1 MCFMCN
7 QIYLNVL
14 SHKYYIKK
22 GKNMVDLKINIPEK
36 LYEEMKKHKKI
47 NWNSIAKRALK
58 QKIKEIEEINLI
70 KEFKNAEKEYKEGKC
85 IPFEEMLEELG
96 LE

>member
-1 MCFMCN
+1 MA
-7 QIYLNVL
+7 
-14 SHKYYIKK
+14 
-22 GKNMVDLKINIPEK
+22 DLKINIPKK

-70 KEFKNAEKEYKEGKC
+70 KEFKNAEKEYKEGNYITQKEL
-85 IPFEEMLEELG
+85 IKELELKEKIKNKYK
-96 LE
+96 

>member
-1 MCFMCN
+1 MA
-7 QIYLNVL
+7 
-14 SHKYYIKK
+14 
-22 GKNMVDLKINIPEK
+22 DLKINIPKK

-58 QKIKEIEEINLI
+58 QKITEIEKIKVL
-70 KEFKNAEKEYKEGKC
+70 KEFKNAEKASDAGNC
-85 IPFEEMLEELG
+85 IPFEEMLEELE